1 MKKSRISQ
9 PESVSDFKA
18 RIAIMMRERETGK
31 KYSVMGGPRAHE
43 SVVRENGYDPNN
55 EEAAKERAAYR
66 AEVPNTCSACGNPA
80 RRTADNQGYSACCN
94 KRIS

>member
-1 MKKSRISQ
+1 MKKMRISQ
-9 PESVSDFKA
+9 PESVSDFKQ

-31 KYSVMGGPRAHE
+31 KYSVMGGPRADDC
-43 SVVRENGYDPNN
+43 VVRENRA
-55 EEAAKERAAYR
+55 EAAKERAAYR

-80 RRTADNQGYSACCN
+80 QRTADNQGYSACCN